1 MNDLEIRELR
11 YFRAVAEEL
20 NFSRA
25 AERLGIAQPPLS
37 RAIGALERKLAVR
50 LFERDTRRV
59 ALTEAGA
66 TLLAEA
72 VTILDAVTAA
82 ALRTR
87 RAGRPL
93 VVTAKP
99 GVASALLREIVAA
112 FPDPVEV
119 LVSGY
124 GEQATLVRTGRA
136 DAALM
141 GSPHVWPGLEAEPLV
156 TEPRVAALPAN
167 HPLAAARTLAVADL
181 AGHPMPR
188 WSRELPDERE
198 YWTGQ
203 TTEVPGPEVAD
214 SSQLLEVV
222 ALGQAVA
229 LVPASLAENNRRADL
244 AYRPVADAS
253 PYTVSVVWT
262 ADSRDKA
269 LAAFVRTAVEVGA
282 RRHAAA

>member
-25 AERLGIAQPPLS
+25 AQRLGIAQPPLS

-50 LFERDTRRV
+50 LFTRDTRRV
-59 ALTEAGA
+59 ALTEAGE

-72 VTILDAVTAA
+72 VPILDAVTAA

-87 RAGRPL
+87 RANGPV

-99 GVASALLREIVAA
+99 GVASVLLKEVVADC
-112 FPDPVEV
+112 PGPVEV

-124 GEQATLVRTGRA
+124 GEQAALVRTGRA

-141 GSPHVWPGLEAEPLV
+141 GSPHVWPDLEAEPLV
-156 TEPRVAALPAN
+156 TEPRVAALPAG
-167 HPLAAARTLAVADL
+167 HPLAAARSLVVADL

-188 WSRELPDERE
+188 WSRELPAERE

-203 TTEVPGPEVAD
+203 SSPVSGPEVAD

-229 LVPASLAENNRRADL
+229 LVPTSLADSYRRADL
-244 AYRPVADAS
+244 VYRPVTDAS
-253 PYTVSVVWT
+253 PYTLSVVW
-262 ADSRDKA
+262 AAGRRDRE
-269 LAAFVRTAVEVGA
+269 LAAFVRTAVEVAA
-282 RRHAAA
+282 RRQAA